1 MAMKSTTASNTYVVE
16 PAILD
21 RFPVDLARRIAH
33 ELLMGAY
40 GGQSYSTEKT
50 KGVAD
55 TLRDRLKCALYVLR
69 RGFAAEYPLLF
80 TSPYSLLPTLFFYNF
95 NTALGVPRYKIF
107 VQVTVFE
114 AKAQGARI
122 ASRAL
127 WNTSTDFFITEIVSN
142 DSLQAVATIAVVYT
156 P

>member
-1 MAMKSTTASNTYVVE
+1 MAMKSATASNTYVVE

-55 TLRDRLKCALYVLR
+55 TIRDRLKCAFFY
-69 RGFAAEYPLLF
+69 EYEPA
-80 TSPYSLLPTLFFYNF
+80 LPTHI
-95 NTALGVPRYKIF
+95 P
-107 VQVTVFE
+107 
-114 AKAQGARI
+114 
-122 ASRAL
+122 
-127 WNTSTDFFITEIVSN
+127 FIYLSPIPPLTQFLIIIYSPWCP
-142 DSLQAVATIAVVYT
+142 TI
-156 P
+156 